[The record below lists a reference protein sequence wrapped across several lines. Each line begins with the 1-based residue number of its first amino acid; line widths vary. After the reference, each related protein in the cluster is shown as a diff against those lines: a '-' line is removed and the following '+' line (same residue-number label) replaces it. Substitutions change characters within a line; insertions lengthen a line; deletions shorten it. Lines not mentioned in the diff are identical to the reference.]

1 MAEDLARF
9 IDRYT
14 IEYTRTYPHPIE
26 RVWRAITDPAEM
38 SVWFSRIQF
47 DARLG
52 GEYLALWEEPSGFKG
67 EITAFEPP
75 RLIRFGGPADH
86 GPTTGYWQFELEPVE
101 GGTKML
107 FVQHSQ
113 PGYFSR
119 PDWPLDPPES
129 APDTP
134 WRPGT
139 LSGWHIAFDN
149 LGDVLNGLVI
159 GSHLPATPFSELAGS
174 WTRKMQAQGVYTARQ
189 AARAAVSLKLHERDV
204 ELANAYRELMR
215 TTCRP

>member
-1 MAEDLARF
+1 MAEHELARF

-14 IEYTRTYPHPIE
+14 VEYTRTYPHPIE
-26 RVWRAITDPAEM
+26 RVWKAITDPAEM

-47 DARLG
+47 DAKPG
-52 GEYLALWEEPSGFKG
+52 GEYQALWEEPSMFKG
-67 EITAFEPP
+67 VITAFDPP
-75 RLIRFGGPADH
+75 RLVRFGGPHPGADAH
-86 GPTTGYWQFELEPVE
+86 WQFELEPVD
-101 GGTKML
+101 GGTRMV
-107 FVQHSQ
+107 FVQCIP
-113 PGYFSR
+113 PGHDVLSK
-119 PDWPLDPPES
+119 WPLDPPES

-139 LSGWHIAFDN
+139 LSGWHISLDN

-159 GSHLPATPFSELAGS
+159 SSHLPATPFSELAES
-174 WTRKMQAQGVYTARQ
+174 WTRKMQERGVYTPGQ

>member
-1 MAEDLARF
+1 MAENLARF

-14 IEYTRTYPHPIE
+14 VEYTRTYPHPIE
-26 RVWRAITDPAEM
+26 RVWKAITDPAEM
-38 SVWFSRIQF
+38 SVWFSRITF
-47 DARLG
+47 EPRLG
-52 GEYLALWEEPSGFKG
+52 GEYRALWEEPSMFEGV
-67 EITAFEPP
+67 ITAFEPP
-75 RLIRFGGPADH
+75 RLLRFGGPHPGADAC
-86 GPTTGYWQFELEPVE
+86 WQFELEPVD
-101 GGTKML
+101 GGTRMV
-107 FVQHSQ
+107 FVQCIP
-113 PGYFSR
+113 PGHDTLSR
-119 PDWPLDPPES
+119 WPLDPPES

-159 GSHLPATPFSELAGS
+159 GSHLPATPFSELAAG
-174 WTRKMQAQGVYTARQ
+174 WTKQMQERGVYTPGQ

-215 TTCRP
+215 TACRA